1 MALKPAV
8 DDRAIG
14 TDDLAL
20 AFADHR
26 DYLRIERGLSGNTL
40 LAYQRD
46 LRRYETY
53 LRAKHV
59 VSPVAINPALI
70 RDFAETLSDEGLS
83 AKSIARSLS
92 SVRSFH
98 RFALREDLVD
108 GDPTKGVTTPRIGL
122 ALPKAIDRD
131 QIVALIEGIAGGD
144 AISLRDRA
152 LLELLYSTGARISEV
167 AGLDTGDCDLVERSL
182 RVTGKGGKER
192 HVPLGAPAVVA
203 LERYLATGRAGLLGS
218 WTGERAQTA
227 VFLNAR
233 GGRLTR
239 QGLWKIVKSRARRA
253 GMSDDL
259 SPHVF
264 RHSCATHMLEGGAD
278 IRAVQEMLGHASLST
293 TQVYTKVTTD
303 HIHDVYLE
311 SHPRARSGTRP

>member
-1 MALKPAV
+1 MGLRPSRDKHAPGA
-8 DDRAIG
+8 
-14 TDDLAL
+14 DDLAL
-20 AFADHR
+20 AFAEHR

-53 LRAKHV
+53 LRANHV
-59 VSPVAINPALI
+59 VSLDMIIPPLV
-70 RDFAETLSDEGLS
+70 RGFAENLSDEGLS
-83 AKSIARSLS
+83 PKSIARCLS
-92 SVRSFH
+92 SIRSFH
-98 RFALREDLVD
+98 RFAIREDLVD
-108 GDPTKGVTTPRIGL
+108 VDPTKGLVTPRVGS
-122 ALPKAIDRD
+122 ALPKAMERD
-131 QIVALIEGIAGGD
+131 QIVALIEGIKGGD
-144 AISLRDRA
+144 PISLRDRA

-167 AGLDTGDCDLVERSL
+167 AGLNLGDCDLAERSL

-192 HVPLGAPAVVA
+192 FVPLGVPAVAAV
-203 LERYLATGRAGLLGS
+203 ERYVAVGRAALLQS
-218 WTGERAQTA
+218 WTGDRAQIA
-227 VFLNAR
+227 MFLNAR

-239 QGLWKIVKSRARRA
+239 QGLWKIVKSRAKRA

-293 TQVYTKVTTD
+293 TQVYTKVTTG
-303 HIHDVYLE
+303 HIHDVYQE
-311 SHPRARSGTRP
+311 SHPRARSDTRP

>member
-1 MALKPAV
+1 MGLRPEADTLAV
-8 DDRAIG
+8 
-14 TDDLAL
+14 
-20 AFADHR
+20 AFADHG

-53 LRAKHV
+53 LRAGHV
-59 VSPVAINPALI
+59 VSPNGISQDLVRAFVEN
-70 RDFAETLSDEGLS
+70 LSEEGLS

-92 SVRSFH
+92 AVRSFH
-98 RFALREDLVD
+98 RFALREDLAHA
-108 GDPTKGVTTPRIGL
+108 DPTRGVSTPRVGS
-122 ALPKAIDRD
+122 ALPKALERD
-131 QIVALIEGIAGGD
+131 LIVKLIEGISGGD

-167 AGLDTGDCDLVERSL
+167 AGLDTGDCDLNERSL

-192 HVPLGAPAVVA
+192 YVPVGVPAA
-203 LERYLATGRAGLLGS
+203 LAVERYLAVGRAALLQA
-218 WTGERAQTA
+218 WIGERAQTA
-227 VFLNAR
+227 MFLNAR

-239 QGLWKIVKSRARRA
+239 QGLWKIVKSRAMRA
-253 GMSDDL
+253 GISDQL

-293 TQVYTKVTTD
+293 TQVYTKVTTG
-303 HIHDVYLE
+303 HIHDVYLQ